1 MMRVI
6 LLWRDLKGAK
16 HDPLQVSSEL
26 QRIFHPLF
34 QQALE
39 SIVLQLPVKG
49 WRPPFVE
56 EDPETVAFATDYP
69 IQAET
74 VLRERR
80 VNAEARPLLPLFARE
95 LQKDPASVLSRMA
108 PPFCVVWSSKD
119 CRETYVQN
127 DALGQSQ

>member
-1 MMRVI
+1 MRVI

-16 HDPLQVSSEL
+16 QDPLQVSSQL

-39 SIVLQLPVKG
+39 STVVQRSEVSLVFLQLPVKG

-56 EDPETVAFATDYP
+56 EDLETVAFTTDYP

-74 VLRERR
+74 VLRERGM
-80 VNAEARPLLPLFARE
+80 NAEARPLLPLFARE
-95 LQKDPASVLSRMA
+95 LQRDPASVLLRMA
-108 PPFCVVWSSKD
+108 PPFCVVWS
-119 CRETYVQN
+119 
-127 DALGQSQ
+127 